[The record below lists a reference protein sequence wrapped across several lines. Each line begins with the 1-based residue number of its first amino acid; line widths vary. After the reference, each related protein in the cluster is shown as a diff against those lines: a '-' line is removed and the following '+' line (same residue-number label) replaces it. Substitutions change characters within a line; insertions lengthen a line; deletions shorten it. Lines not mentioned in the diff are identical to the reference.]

1 MLAARAHGCHTAA
14 VLAPSMLVVH
24 AMLAH
29 AFGGWWFLASA
40 VSIQREESFVCFAVS
55 QGDCHVAALNQ
66 STRDSYS

>member
-1 MLAARAHGCHTAA
+1 
-14 VLAPSMLVVH
+14 MLVVH

-55 QGDCHVAALNQ
+55 RGDCHVAALNQ